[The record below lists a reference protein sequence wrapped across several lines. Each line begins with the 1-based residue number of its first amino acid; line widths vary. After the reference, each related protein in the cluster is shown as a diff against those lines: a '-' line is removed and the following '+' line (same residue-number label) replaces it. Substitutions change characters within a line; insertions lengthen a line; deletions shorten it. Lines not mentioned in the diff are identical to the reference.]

1 MIGIIY
7 DKGHIQVGPRDG
19 LQNEKTLVPTD
30 VKVEF
35 IRYRGL
41 VRKSGKVV
49 LISVDWQ
56 RQG

>member
-1 MIGIIY
+1 M
-7 DKGHIQVGPRDG
+7 GPRDG

-35 IRYRGL
+35 IRYIVL
-41 VRKSGKVV
+41 VRKSEKVV

-56 RQG
+56 QQG